1 MRNELFSNTVSEC
14 RPRLVQKQREVGE
27 RTPRGR
33 NHPLGSFILRKKCIK
48 SLASEV
54 GRKGSEHLGE
64 AAVGF
69 A

>member
-1 MRNELFSNTVSEC
+1 M
-14 RPRLVQKQREVGE
+14 GE